1 MNNWKQMERKREK
14 DAENV
19 ERPEI
24 PQDRANPSNPDTS

>member
-1 MNNWKQMERKREK
+1 MNNWKQMEREN